1 MGKGDK
7 KSEKGKRW
15 RKSHGK
21 TRPANRHLPK
31 KKKPA

>member
-1 MGKGDK
+1 MGKGDR

-31 KKKPA
+31 KKKA